1 MLGTPDQ
8 AGDPGRLPGRE
19 LVQGNQFVGMC
30 CIDQGW
36 KAREKWNGRGFC

>member
-8 AGDPGRLPGRE
+8 AGDPSRLPGRE
-19 LVQGNQFVGMC
+19 LVQGNQFVGVC

-36 KAREKWNGRGFC
+36 EGHQKM